1 MDGNVVDSVL
11 HRLRGK
17 TNTKNRQTCHS
28 SGDVTGTHSGG
39 VGEGGNSIRIDDNK
53 NSGSDEQ
60 QQNTGASLLGLGRS
74 LVVPHPAGTEEETPV
89 THIVRFVVTKLS
101 WRGLYRRIMVISRIT
116 ESKQENQR
124 QGLWLETYHPDT
136 GVRTN
141 AWSIVGGDS
150 SNDVV
155 GVAVGGDH
163 PHEGGMFVVTLRS
176 GSGTK
181 EAKFACH
188 ERAGLLDALY
198 TAMHGVGS
206 HHAMSSDMVFPAVKF
221 SRSRREYSISKHVFL
236 HIRDTGVYQ
245 VDEKNNT
252 VSSWRWRFVRAG
264 RPGVRLLGRGGGG
277 ITNDGA
283 QQVCPPGYHALALCS
298 HEGQSHMRVFAV
310 KRRDVF
316 CQTLCEV
323 AKARVGV
330 VVEVDA
336 STASVAPEDMLSG
349 LAAAEKETIDGIL
362 SGVSVSEWNVLKIK
376 MNVDDR
382 TVKKTI
388 GRRCMVTKTH
398 VVERRVDHY
407 DVGSYR
413 SLSSIA
419 CLIRYSHDAQLL
431 GIEWGDGSPRD
442 VYISSERDAFLTC
455 LLYAG
460 QLAAQRPLEVLPQPL
475 ESGDPLVRIHFHPV
489 GSPAL
494 FYDAI
499 TESISLRQVLD
510 ASTAFIQ
517 ASCHLLSM
525 NALSVAVWSD
535 VDGDVNVDAV
545 RKLYRRLVEFNASVP
560 YSGIEKDVGVDHH
573 IVDAVFAFLPRAAG
587 GGGALTMQEERV
599 VITALHALQRLC
611 CSHSAKAYILG
622 LGGSFRRIFQCLE
635 CDNDHVSMEAA
646 RWMLRLFM
654 GTSNPHVLCHP
665 AWSKDVNDGVSPMER
680 HEIMLASRMAKSVAF
695 LSDERCSTV
704 VGVLKGRTIV
714 SALLGGVIVE
724 LIVSVACFP
733 GAETTDMATR
743 ETMIQEVSSLG
754 RILFRVCRDTRLQVY
769 DGLALVMRTL
779 AEGGSKA
786 AEPMRYA
793 ALQEGAILT
802 HLRESLM
809 VVNAE
814 VESEAL
820 SSRELVSLWCDG
832 FGPAMD
838 LIRRIFP
845 PGLTMFLDKGVVRK
859 RRPSQ
864 EQVMNSNDPSSNNMA
879 DVYVA
884 GRGHQSAYSFL
895 QGDWNSFW
903 EHVDLDCHHAGLIWN
918 ETCRS
923 ELRQCLKNEENLLH
937 VGQQKLMESLEQNP
951 SWNYGDFRVQYK
963 SLMHQMQV
971 GGIYV
976 KLLVESNGDATVLE
990 HIRNPKEFVSSAYM
1004 YFLTAKEEC
1013 SGLQDGDM
1021 ALERQYICIEAIAI
1035 VYKRYCGLVGPFA
1048 ESQIRHVL
1056 RMCDASSD
1064 RKLRF
1069 LCLKLLHALINPDHV
1084 SEDDMIRKIA
1094 KENAIQSAHHGGIS
1108 LFCDAVATIHQVSS
1122 SYASST
1128 KDTKLIAAGSFNV
1141 QQPKL
1146 WYYADSMES
1155 IAGSDR
1161 DEVYAQF
1168 EKVKKG
1174 PVTKK
1179 EIRMHYRN
1187 GLINNG
1193 TFVHRIGM
1201 KYATPLSSI
1210 RELRWWCDHGSSPY
1224 PERDFALMAL
1234 DSLICIF
1241 ELCPARDVKSGI
1253 QLLPVPM
1260 CHRNFSPKSSISR
1273 VVQAILTND
1282 PDFVNKACKL
1292 LRLFVEQN
1300 ASEIKTI
1307 YQTGVFYYILAYSG
1321 SDLVEPA
1328 KFLKCTHLQ
1337 QKFIPSDGGFG
1348 DALSQRS
1355 ILGDFLPG
1363 TLPFPKPFNFRTICG
1378 VEVELHCACRVAVI
1392 HP

>member
-1 MDGNVVDSVL
+1 MDSVL
-11 HRLRGK
+11 HRLRG
-17 TNTKNRQTCHS
+17 NTKNRQGPS
-28 SGDVTGTHSGG
+28 SVRRDITAGSNHLHNGG
-39 VGEGGNSIRIDDNK
+39 VGEGIQVDENNSRNDRH
-53 NSGSDEQ
+53 Q
-60 QQNTGASLLGLGRS
+60 YASTSKGLARS
-74 LVVPHPAGTEEETPV
+74 LAVLHPGTEEAPV
-89 THIVRFVVTKLS
+89 TRGTNTVVRFVVTKLS
-101 WRGLYRRIMVISRIT
+101 WRGLYRRIMVISRSTDSIQ
-116 ESKQENQR
+116 EEQKQQ
-124 QGLWLETYHPDT
+124 LWLETYHPDT
-136 GVRTN
+136 GHRTN
-141 AWSIVGGDS
+141 AWSIGGDS

-198 TAMHGVGS
+198 TAMHGAES
-206 HHAMSSDMVFPAVKF
+206 HHAIPSDTGMVFSAVKF
-221 SRSRREYSISKHVFL
+221 SRSRREYCSKHVLL

-245 VDEKNNT
+245 LDEKNNT

-264 RPGVRLLGRGGGG
+264 RPGVRLLGRGGGVNTT
-277 ITNDGA
+277 TNDSA

-316 CQTLCEV
+316 CQTLCDV
-323 AKARVGV
+323 AKGRVGV
-330 VVEVDA
+330 VVEVDG
-336 STASVAPEDMLSG
+336 STASVAPEDIIAG
-349 LAAAEKETIDGIL
+349 LAAAEKETIDGLL
-362 SGVSVSEWNVLKIK
+362 SGISVSEWNILKIK
-376 MNVDDR
+376 MNVDDS
-382 TVKKTI
+382 TVKKTT

-460 QLAAQRPLEVLPQPL
+460 QLAAQRPLEVLSQPL
-475 ESGDPLVRIHFHPV
+475 ASGDPLVRIHFHPV

-499 TESISLRQVLD
+499 TESISMRHVLD
-510 ASTAFIQ
+510 ASMAFIQ
-517 ASCHLLSM
+517 ASCHSLSM
-525 NALSVAVWSD
+525 NALAVAVWSD

-545 RKLYRRLVEFNASVP
+545 RKLYRRLIEFNASVP
-560 YSGIEKDVGVDHH
+560 YTGIEKDVVVDHH
-573 IVDAVFAFLPRAAG
+573 IVDALFAFLPRAG

-599 VITALHALQRLC
+599 VITALHALQRIC

-646 RWMLRLFM
+646 RWLLRLFM
-654 GTSNPHVLCHP
+654 GTSNPHVLCQP
-665 AWSKDVNDGVSPMER
+665 AWSKNVNDSVSPMER

-695 LSDERCSTV
+695 LSDARCSTI
-704 VGVLKGRTIV
+704 VGVLKGRKIV
-714 SALLGGVIVE
+714 SELLGGLIVE

-769 DGLALVMRTL
+769 DGLGLVMRTL

-809 VVNAE
+809 VINAE
-814 VESEAL
+814 VEDKAL

-845 PGLTMFLDKGVVRK
+845 PGLTMYLDRGAVRK
-859 RRPSQ
+859 KRPSQ
-864 EQVMNSNDPSSNNMA
+864 EQILNDPPSNSMA

-895 QGDWNSFW
+895 QGDWSSFW

-923 ELRQCLKNEENLLH
+923 ELRQSLKNEENLLH
-937 VGQQKLMESLEQNP
+937 VGRQKLMESLEQNP
-951 SWNYGDFRVQYK
+951 SWNYGDFRVHYK

-976 KLLVESNGDATVLE
+976 KLLVESKGDATVLE

-1004 YFLTAKEEC
+1004 YFLTAKEEY
-1013 SGLQDGDM
+1013 SGLQDGSM
-1021 ALERQYICIEAIAI
+1021 AVEMQYICIEAISMI
-1035 VYKRYCGLVGPFA
+1035 YKRYCGLIGPFV

-1056 RMCDASSD
+1056 QLCDASSD

-1069 LCLKLLHALINPDHV
+1069 LCLKLLHAIVNPDHV
-1084 SEDDMIRKIA
+1084 LEDDTIRKIA
-1094 KENAIQSAHHGGIS
+1094 KENAIQAAHHGGIS

-1155 IAGSDR
+1155 VAGCDR
-1161 DEVYAQF
+1161 DEVFAQF

-1179 EIRMHYRN
+1179 EIRMHYMN
-1187 GLINNG
+1187 GLINNA
-1193 TFVHRIGM
+1193 TYMHRIGM
-1201 KYATPLSSI
+1201 KYAMPLSSI

-1224 PERDFALMAL
+1224 PERDFSLKALE
-1234 DSLICIF
+1234 SLICIF
-1241 ELCPARDVKSGI
+1241 ELCPARDANSGI
-1253 QLLPVPM
+1253 QLLPLPI

-1273 VVQAILTND
+1273 VVQAMLTND
-1282 PDFVNKACKL
+1282 PEFVNKACKL

-1300 ASEIKTI
+1300 AEEMKTI
-1307 YQTGVFYYILAYSG
+1307 YQTGVFYYILSYSG
-1321 SDLVEPA
+1321 SDLLEPA

-1348 DALSQRS
+1348 DALSKRS

-1363 TLPFPKPFNFRTICG
+1363 MVFWPKQFN
-1378 VEVELHCACRVAVI
+1378 
-1392 HP
+1392 